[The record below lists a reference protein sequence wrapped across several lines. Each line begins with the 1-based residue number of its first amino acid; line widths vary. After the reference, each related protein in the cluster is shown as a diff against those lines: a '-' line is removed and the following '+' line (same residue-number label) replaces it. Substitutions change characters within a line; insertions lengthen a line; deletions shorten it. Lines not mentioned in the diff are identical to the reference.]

1 MIDEGGAPA
10 LPVFVVKGGD
20 MLKIYIISGK
30 EWQYEEGEQ
39 PEGAVEK
46 KPEDK
51 SKKTPANKARRA
63 PKDK

>member
-1 MIDEGGAPA
+1 
-10 LPVFVVKGGD
+10 VKGGD
-20 MLKIYIISGK
+20 MLKIYIINGK

-39 PEGAVEK
+39 PKGAVEK

-51 SKKTPANKARRA
+51 SNKTPANKARRA